1 MAATNNQKLKLLY
14 ILKFLQENTDENHI
28 AHAEDIKLYLL
39 NRGIAAERKSIYS
52 DISILID
59 FGYDIIKSN
68 GSGGG
73 YFLASRDFELAE
85 LRLLSD
91 AVQAANFISAKK
103 TKQLL
108 NKIFTLT
115 SAEQAKKI
123 KSQVYVDN
131 RPKCKNEELYYTI
144 DKLDRAINDNRKVK
158 IIYRRR
164 ILSDNPDQAYEEK
177 EHIISPYSLIW
188 SSDHYYLVGNKEKY
202 DNLMIMRIDRIKHTE
217 IIDDSF
223 SRPFSEVS
231 PYKFSFDSADYA
243 SKHFGMFSGEPKPIS
258 LLCSN
263 EIVENVL
270 DRFGEDANIHKNG
283 PSKFVLN
290 ANSAVNDGLVSWIIQ
305 FGGKIQVTSPNE
317 LKNMVLKRAEEI
329 KSAYII

>member
-39 NRGIAAERKSIYS
+39 NHGIAAERKSIYS

-123 KSQVYVDN
+123 K
-131 RPKCKNEELYYTI
+131 
-144 DKLDRAINDNRKVK
+144 
-158 IIYRRR
+158 
-164 ILSDNPDQAYEEK
+164 AYEEK

-283 PSKFVLN
+283 QSKFDLN

-329 KSAYII
+329 KSAYTI

>member
-1 MAATNNQKLKLLY
+1 MTFNELKLFNNIQQALEEEGY
-14 ILKFLQENTDENHI
+14 TNPTPIQEQAIPEILAGQDLVACAQTGTGKTGAFAI
-28 AHAEDIKLYLL
+28 PIL
-39 NRGIAAERKSIYS
+39 N
-52 DISILID
+52 LIHRIV
-59 FGYDIIKSN
+59 G
-68 GSGGG
+68 
-73 YFLASRDFELAE
+73 
-85 LRLLSD
+85 
-91 AVQAANFISAKK
+91 SAKK

>member
-39 NRGIAAERKSIYS
+39 NHGIAAERKSIYS

-123 KSQVYVDN
+123 
-131 RPKCKNEELYYTI
+131 
-144 DKLDRAINDNRKVK
+144 K

-329 KSAYII
+329 KSAYTI

>member
-1 MAATNNQKLKLLY
+1 MAATKNQKLKLLY

-39 NRGIAAERKSIYS
+39 NHGIAAERKSIYS

-85 LRLLSD
+85 LKLLSD
-91 AVQAANFISAKK
+91 AVQAANFISTKK

-144 DKLDRAINDNRKVK
+144 DKLDRAISDNRKVK

-223 SRPFSEVS
+223 P
-231 PYKFSFDSADYA
+231 
-243 SKHFGMFSGEPKPIS
+243 
-258 LLCSN
+258 
-263 EIVENVL
+263 
-270 DRFGEDANIHKNG
+270 DRFRKC
-283 PSKFVLN
+283 LLT
-290 ANSAVNDGLVSWIIQ
+290 NSALIPPIMQAS
-305 FGGKIQVTSPNE
+305 TSVCFPANLSPFLYCAVMKLSKMCLTDSE
-317 LKNMVLKRAEEI
+317 RMLIYTKTVRQNLF
-329 KSAYII
+329 

>member
-28 AHAEDIKLYLL
+28 AHAEEIKLYLL
-39 NRGIAAERKSIYS
+39 NHGISAERKSIYS
-52 DISILID
+52 DVSNLID
-59 FGYDIIKSN
+59 FGYDIIKCN

-73 YFLASRDFELAE
+73 YFLASREFELAE

-108 NKIFTLT
+108 DKIFTLT
-115 SAEQAKKI
+115 SKEQAKKI

-144 DKLDRAINDNRKVK
+144 DKLDRAIGDRRKVK
-158 IIYRRR
+158 IVYRRR
-164 ILSDNPDQAYEEK
+164 IISGDPTKAYEEK
-177 EHIISPYSLIW
+177 EHVISPYSLIW
-188 SSDHYYLVGNKEKY
+188 SNDHYYLVGNKDKY
-202 DNLMIMRIDRIKHTE
+202 DNLMVMRIDRIKHTE
-217 IIDDSF
+217 IMEESF

-258 LLCSN
+258 LLCSDD
-263 EIVENVL
+263 IVENVL
-270 DRFGEDANIHKNG
+270 DRFGEDADIHKSG
-283 PSKFVLN
+283 PSKFTLN

-305 FGGKIQVTSPNE
+305 FGGKIQVSSPNE
-317 LKNMVLKRAEEI
+317 LKNMVLKRVDEI
-329 KSAYII
+329 KSAYTI

>member
-39 NRGIAAERKSIYS
+39 NHGIAAERKSIYS

-115 SAEQAKKI
+115 SAEQAKKSNLRFMLI
-123 KSQVYVDN
+123 IGRNVKMKS
-131 RPKCKNEELYYTI
+131 C
-144 DKLDRAINDNRKVK
+144 
-158 IIYRRR
+158 IIQ
-164 ILSDNPDQAYEEK
+164 L
-177 EHIISPYSLIW
+177 
-188 SSDHYYLVGNKEKY
+188 
-202 DNLMIMRIDRIKHTE
+202 
-217 IIDDSF
+217 
-223 SRPFSEVS
+223 
-231 PYKFSFDSADYA
+231 
-243 SKHFGMFSGEPKPIS
+243 IS
-258 LLCSN
+258 LK
-263 EIVENVL
+263 VL
-270 DRFGEDANIHKNG
+270 
-283 PSKFVLN
+283 
-290 ANSAVNDGLVSWIIQ
+290 
-305 FGGKIQVTSPNE
+305 
-317 LKNMVLKRAEEI
+317 
-329 KSAYII
+329 